1 LVCIGFIPLSSDA
14 FYPYFLKAFQKMVQ
28 GLAFG
33 EQVVHF
39 LNKPISYY
47 FTMKL
52 EEYNSTFG
60 QQQIENIYATIS
72 LIENKDFKNKN
83 NKINEL
89 NKINIQKC
97 VNWCMKFGLPYQ

>member
-1 LVCIGFIPLSSDA
+1 
-14 FYPYFLKAFQKMVQ
+14 
-28 GLAFG
+28 
-33 EQVVHF
+33 
-39 LNKPISYY
+39 
-47 FTMKL
+47 MKL